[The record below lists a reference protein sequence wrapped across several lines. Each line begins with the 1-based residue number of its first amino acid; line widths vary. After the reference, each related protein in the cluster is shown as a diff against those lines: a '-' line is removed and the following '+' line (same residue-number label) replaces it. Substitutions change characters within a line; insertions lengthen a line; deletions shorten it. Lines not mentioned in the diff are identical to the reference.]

1 MRESFGIDVL
11 RRTGR
16 PGIRIAGLY
25 YNSEELQAWC
35 RAKGDAVV
43 DVRIDPENIGGISVR
58 LDPKSVKWISL
69 PCRTRFM
76 RGRKLRDWLLA
87 TYDLRRMYGEVA
99 DIRLPIVLQA
109 IEAIERTHSRAA
121 GVAEIGPGEPTD
133 EEIANCEREL
143 GIGFSI
149 PSDDEMFEDAE
160 PVGGDPPVRS
170 GQPTLPSSFGAAF
183 GRSFPVG
190 GSIAK
195 GPMPADPVAASA
207 SSAAA
212 EREIGVP
219 DLSVPDAPSAPGVR
233 TDPSPRPDPDA
244 DSPILSDPAVPPGS
258 GRRRN
263 PWAKEK

>member
-87 TYDLRRMYGEVA
+87 ASDLRRMYGEVA

-133 EEIANCEREL
+133 EEIASCEREL

-149 PSDDEMFEDAE
+149 PSDDETFEDAE
-160 PVGGDPPVRS
+160 PVDGDPPARS
-170 GQPTLPSSFGAAF
+170 GRPTLPSSFSAAF

-190 GSIAK
+190 GQVAN
-195 GPMPADPVAASA
+195 GQMPVDPAATSA
-207 SSAAA
+207 SRATAARDA
-212 EREIGVP
+212 DVP
-219 DLSVPDAPSAPGVR
+219 VPSAPDGPSAPEVR

-244 DSPILSDPAVPPGS
+244 DPPIPSDPAVPPGS

-263 PWAKEK
+263 PWTKEK